1 MTVEHTLPAGQRTR
15 AEEAPTEPAAVRRPS
30 LRRRILKEKWTYL
43 FLLPGVLYFVVFHY
57 VPLLGNVVAFQDF
70 SPFRGIFGSDWVGLE
85 NFRTIVRDPEVM
97 RALTNTLIIAFLQIV
112 FAFPAPIILALFLN
126 SLVSDRVKRSIQTI
140 VYLPHFISWVV
151 VVSIWQKILGGAGL
165 VSEILERVGVEGV
178 NIMANPDTFKILV
191 TSQVIWKDIG
201 WGTIIFFAA
210 IVAIPSELY
219 ESAATD
225 GASSWRRMWHITLP
239 GMMPVI
245 SMLLI
250 LNVGTALTVGFEQM
264 LLQQPAVG
272 ADAAQVL
279 DTFVYFRG
287 IAGGD
292 WGVATAAGLIK
303 GVIATILVLSAN
315 KIAKK
320 LGGEGVI

>member
-15 AEEAPTEPAAVRRPS
+15 AEEAPTEPAAVWRPS

-191 TSQVIWKDIG
+191 TSQVIWKDVG

>member
-191 TSQVIWKDIG
+191 TSQVIWNDVG

>member
-191 TSQVIWKDIG
+191 TSQVIWKDVG

>member
-191 TSQVIWKDIG
+191 TSQVIWKDVG

-287 IAGGD
+287 KAGGD

>member
-1 MTVEHTLPAGQRTR
+1 MTVEHTLPAGQRAR

-165 VSEILERVGVEGV
+165 VSEILERGGVEGV

-191 TSQVIWKDIG
+191 TSQVIWKDVG

>member
-1 MTVEHTLPAGQRTR
+1 MTADHALEAEAPPRTFASAPADATPRRRSLRTR
-15 AEEAPTEPAAVRRPS
+15 M
-30 LRRRILKEKWTYL
+30 LREKWTYL
-43 FLLPGVLYFVVFHY
+43 FILPGVIYFLVFHY

-70 SPFRGIFGSDWVGLE
+70 SPFRGIFGSEWVGLE
-85 NFRTIVRDPEVM
+85 NFRTIVRDPEVL
-97 RALTNTLIIAFLQIV
+97 RALTNTLIIALLQIV

-126 SLVSDRVKRSIQTI
+126 SLVSDKIKRSIQTI

-165 VSEILERVGVEGV
+165 VSEILAKVGVDGV
-178 NIMANPDTFKILV
+178 NIMANPETFKILV
-191 TSQVIWKDIG
+191 TSQVIWKDVG

-225 GASSWRRMWHITLP
+225 GANSWRRMWHITLP

>member
-1 MTVEHTLPAGQRTR
+1 MSVDQSLA
-15 AEEAPTEPAAVRRPS
+15 AEPRQPTFASASKDASPRRRP
-30 LRRRILKEKWTYL
+30 LRTRILKEKWTYL
-43 FLLPGVLYFVVFHY
+43 FILPGVVYFLVFHY

-85 NFRTIVRDPEVM
+85 NFRTIVRDPEVL
-97 RALTNTLIIAFLQIV
+97 RALTNTLIIALLQIV

-126 SLVSDRVKRSIQTI
+126 SLVSDKIKRSIQTI

-165 VSEILERVGVEGV
+165 VSEILAKVGVDGV
-178 NIMANPDTFKILV
+178 NIMANPETFKILV
-191 TSQVIWKDIG
+191 TSQVIWKDVG

>member
-191 TSQVIWKDIG
+191 TSQVIWKDVG

-315 KIAKK
+315 KISKK